1 MLIRME
7 VVEFTSKHRPAHRAW
22 NRPEVAEGTTLYA
35 IEYSKGGYFTYSY
48 RSREAA
54 EYMKRT
60 MIAEGTDTDQHYG
73 FNVVGDVHRTITSG
87 LGVK

>member
-7 VVEFTSKHRPAHRAW
+7 VVEFTSKHRPAHRGW

-48 RSREAA
+48 QSREAA
-54 EYMKRT
+54 EYVKRT
-60 MIAEGTDTDQHYG
+60 MIAEGQDTDHYYG

-87 LGVK
+87 LGTN